1 MKVSVIGAGNVGAKA
16 VYYIAEKNIADIV
29 MVDVVN
35 GLAGSKA
42 LDFLHAAPLRGYEVR
57 IRGTTDFAEI
67 EGSDVVVMTAG
78 IARKPGMD
86 RMDLLKTNVGIAAQA
101 AREIALR
108 APNAVVI
115 VVTNPLDVIAM
126 VMLRETGFALRKVV
140 GMAGVLDS
148 TRFRWFIAEKLGVWP
163 GDVQAM
169 VLGGHGDEMVPL
181 TRYTS
186 VGGIPLDQLLDAPAI
201 EALVKRTRTGG
212 AEIVSL
218 LKTGSAFYAPGASVA
233 KMVEAVIKDERRL
246 FPASAYLRGEYGYRD
261 IYLGVPVVMGR
272 NGVERIV
279 ELPLDDSEKK
289 ALDASAEAV
298 RKGLAELATVDGR
311 KGMKLHEYQAKGL
324 LRDYGIPVPEGKT
337 ADTPE
342 EAETIARE
350 IGCPVMVK
358 AQVLVGGRGKAGGVK
373 MAADPKEAAARA
385 RDILGMTIKGIVV
398 QRVLVARAVDIASE
412 YYVSL
417 TVDRASKAVQCI
429 ASASGG
435 MEIEEIAVKEPHKI
449 IRFALDPEM
458 GLVREPHFDALAH
471 AFARAGRRRAGLAH
485 RGRDVPALQG
495 KGLLAGGDQSLR
507 PDSRGIPGGG
517 GREGDLRRQRPVPAP
532 RAGEPPQPRGVRR
545 GRDGREGQRPVLR
558 RPGRHHRV
566 HRQRR
571 RPLHGDDGPDQVLRR
586 KPRELPG
593 RRRQLEPREGAECP
607 AHHLEESAGSPP
619 SSSTSSAASRGATT
633 SRAGSSWRGRRS
645 RIPVPL
651 TIRLI
656 GTNEKEGRQLLE
668 AAGIDAYTD
677 LTEAVKAVVG
687 KKGKV
692 RA

>member
-57 IRGTTDFAEI
+57 IRGTTDFGEI

-101 AREIALR
+101 AREIAFR

-186 VGGIPLDQLLDAPAI
+186 VGGIPLDQLLDAAGI

-218 LKTGSAFYAPGASVA
+218 LKTGSAFYAPGASAA
-233 KMVEAVIKDERRL
+233 KMVEAVIKDEKRIL
-246 FPASAYLRGEYGYRD
+246 PASAYLRGEYGYND
-261 IYLGVPVVMGR
+261 IYLGVPVVLGR

-279 ELPLDDSEKK
+279 ELPLADNEKK

-298 RKGLAELATVDGR
+298 RKGLAELATVMG
-311 KGMKLHEYQAKGL
+311 
-324 LRDYGIPVPEGKT
+324 
-337 ADTPE
+337 
-342 EAETIARE
+342 
-350 IGCPVMVK
+350 VK
-358 AQVLVGGRGKAGGVK
+358 A
-373 MAADPKEAAARA
+373 
-385 RDILGMTIKGIVV
+385 
-398 QRVLVARAVDIASE
+398 
-412 YYVSL
+412 
-417 TVDRASKAVQCI
+417 
-429 ASASGG
+429 
-435 MEIEEIAVKEPHKI
+435 
-449 IRFALDPEM
+449 
-458 GLVREPHFDALAH
+458 
-471 AFARAGRRRAGLAH
+471 
-485 RGRDVPALQG
+485 
-495 KGLLAGGDQSLR
+495 
-507 PDSRGIPGGG
+507 
-517 GREGDLRRQRPVPAP
+517 
-532 RAGEPPQPRGVRR
+532 
-545 GRDGREGQRPVLR
+545 
-558 RPGRHHRV
+558 
-566 HRQRR
+566 
-571 RPLHGDDGPDQVLRR
+571 
-586 KPRELPG
+586 
-593 RRRQLEPREGAECP
+593 
-607 AHHLEESAGSPP
+607 
-619 SSSTSSAASRGATT
+619 
-633 SRAGSSWRGRRS
+633 
-645 RIPVPL
+645 
-651 TIRLI
+651 
-656 GTNEKEGRQLLE
+656 
-668 AAGIDAYTD
+668 
-677 LTEAVKAVVG
+677 
-687 KKGKV
+687 
-692 RA
+692 

>member
-29 MVDVVN
+29 MVDVVD

-42 LDFLHAAPLRGYEVR
+42 MDFLHAAPLRGYEVR

-169 VLGGHGDEMVPL
+169 VLGGHGDDMVPL

-186 VGGIPLDQLLDAPAI
+186 VGGIPLDQLLDAKEI

-246 FPASAYLRGEYGYRD
+246 FPASVYLRGEYGFRD

-279 ELPLDDSEKK
+279 ELPLSDGERT
-289 ALDASAEAV
+289 ALEASAEAV
-298 RKGLAELATVDGR
+298 RKGLAELSAVMG
-311 KGMKLHEYQAKGL
+311 AK
-324 LRDYGIPVPEGKT
+324 
-337 ADTPE
+337 A
-342 EAETIARE
+342 
-350 IGCPVMVK
+350 
-358 AQVLVGGRGKAGGVK
+358 
-373 MAADPKEAAARA
+373 
-385 RDILGMTIKGIVV
+385 
-398 QRVLVARAVDIASE
+398 
-412 YYVSL
+412 
-417 TVDRASKAVQCI
+417 
-429 ASASGG
+429 
-435 MEIEEIAVKEPHKI
+435 
-449 IRFALDPEM
+449 
-458 GLVREPHFDALAH
+458 
-471 AFARAGRRRAGLAH
+471 
-485 RGRDVPALQG
+485 
-495 KGLLAGGDQSLR
+495 
-507 PDSRGIPGGG
+507 
-517 GREGDLRRQRPVPAP
+517 
-532 RAGEPPQPRGVRR
+532 
-545 GRDGREGQRPVLR
+545 
-558 RPGRHHRV
+558 
-566 HRQRR
+566 
-571 RPLHGDDGPDQVLRR
+571 
-586 KPRELPG
+586 
-593 RRRQLEPREGAECP
+593 
-607 AHHLEESAGSPP
+607 
-619 SSSTSSAASRGATT
+619 
-633 SRAGSSWRGRRS
+633 
-645 RIPVPL
+645 
-651 TIRLI
+651 
-656 GTNEKEGRQLLE
+656 
-668 AAGIDAYTD
+668 
-677 LTEAVKAVVG
+677 
-687 KKGKV
+687 
-692 RA
+692 